1 MELKLE
7 PPELDWSKLLL
18 SRLSWDKTPTLESYL
33 EEGGFLGL
41 MKAQQYTPLEVV
53 VQLRDSGL
61 RGRGRDAGPV
71 FLKWWRFIRSGGE
84 QAELLV
90 DAAELDPRS
99 LNGRALL
106 QKNPFGLLE
115 GLCIAS
121 LVSGARRARVCLA
134 PHLAELGP
142 KLLAG
147 MEEIN
152 QRGLLQGRVLEF
164 QCCGRAE
171 VPAASGPRLSHSL
184 ETWYHVT
191 LVISL
196 GASWYTAHGLNGQ
209 SGTRLLSVGGEVA
222 RPGLVELPMGAHL
235 WQALDLAGG
244 LSDLGSFKFLCLDQ
258 GVSGFL
264 PLEQA
269 AVPLAPEELMSAGVN
284 PGLGTVQALPHQ
296 SSLVPHTARAL
307 AAILEQ
313 DLEPEAETRRLT
325 ARAAELVRA
334 CGQGQA
340 GAGELAELQG
350 ISRRL
355 ERGEALA
362 AWPLASALR
371 YFPEDWPS

>member
-1 MELKLE
+1 VEPKLE

-18 SRLSWDKTPTLESYL
+18 SRLSWDKPATLEGYL

-61 RGRGRDAGPV
+61 RGRGRDASPV
-71 FLKWWRFIRSGGE
+71 FLKWWRFIRAAGE
-84 QAELLV
+84 AELLV
-90 DAAELDPRS
+90 DAVELDPAS
-99 LNGRALL
+99 LNALALL

-115 GLCIAS
+115 GLCIAAR
-121 LVSGARRARVCLA
+121 VSGARRARVCLA
-134 PHLAELGP
+134 PHLEELGP
-142 KLLAG
+142 VLVAG

-152 QRGLLQGRVLEF
+152 QRGLMEGLVLELECSGPG
-164 QCCGRAE
+164 Q
-171 VPAASGPRLSHSL
+171 VPAASGPLLWHSL

-209 SGTRLLSVGGEVA
+209 AGTRLLTVGGEVV

-235 WQALDLAGG
+235 WQALDQAGG
-244 LSDLGSFKFLCLDQ
+244 LRDVTSFKFLCLDQ
-258 GVSGFL
+258 GLGGFL

-284 PGLGTVQALPHQ
+284 PGLGTVQALTHQ
-296 SSLVPHTARAL
+296 ASLVPHTARAL
-307 AAILEQ
+307 RAIEQ
-313 DLEPEAETRRLT
+313 GGLEPDPETRRLVD
-325 ARAAELVRA
+325 RAAGLVELFQQGRA
-334 CGQGQA
+334 GGGQR
-340 GAGELAELQG
+340 EELQE
-350 ISRRL
+350 ISRGL
-355 ERGEALA
+355 EERESLA

-371 YFPEDWPS
+371 YFPEDWEA

>member
-1 MELKLE
+1 MDLKLE
-7 PPELDWSKLLL
+7 KPELDWSKLLL
-18 SRLSWDKTPTLESYL
+18 SRLSWDTPPTLESYL

-61 RGRGRDAGPV
+61 RGRGRDARPV

-99 LNGRALL
+99 LNGLALL

-115 GLCIAS
+115 GLCIAA
-121 LVSGARRARVCLA
+121 LVSGARRARLCLA
-134 PHLAELGP
+134 SHLAELGP
-142 KLLAG
+142 QLQAG
-147 MEEIN
+147 LEEIK
-152 QRGLLQGRVLEF
+152 QRGLLEGRVLELD
-164 QCCGRAE
+164 CCRRSQ
-171 VPAASGPRLSHSL
+171 VDSRSRPLLSHSL

-196 GASWYTAHGLNGQ
+196 GASWYSAHGLNGQ

-244 LSDLGSFKFLCLDQ
+244 LNDLTSFKFLCLDQ
-258 GVSGFL
+258 GLSGFL

-284 PGLGTVQALPHQ
+284 PGLGSIQALAHHN
-296 SSLVPHTARAL
+296 SLVPHASRAL
-307 AAILEQ
+307 AAILERG
-313 DLEPEAETRRLT
+313 LEPDPEALQLT
-325 ARAAELVRA
+325 TRAAELVEDIRRD
-334 CGQGQA
+334 QA
-340 GAGELAELQG
+340 GGGAGDELQELG
-350 ISRRL
+350 RRL
-355 ERGEALA
+355 ERRQALA

-371 YFPEDWPS
+371 YFPEDWPL